1 MRYTDFLTAAERKL
15 GPFYQCSKYGLQSL
29 KVVEYLGPE
38 TLEGCFNSSSIRIK
52 VHVYALHHTPRS
64 LAEDK
69 DFPEAEITQ
78 MPHGMFE
85 GKWDE

>member
-15 GPFYQCSKYGLQSL
+15 GPFYQCSKNGLQSL

-52 VHVYALHHTPRS
+52 VHVYALHHTRRS